1 MFRAGVGPGGENAV
15 PAKKPSTT
23 LRRGKAGTPREQN
36 AALERVARK
45 HEKRPTVEERAARG
59 VVKRAGR
66 VFANGSSSPAGEL
79 RRLTVYIPLGLFEE
93 LEERARAARRTLSE
107 TAGLAL
113 AEQFGVTLE
122 ATG

>member
-1 MFRAGVGPGGENAV
+1 MFRADGPGGENAV
-15 PAKKPSTT
+15 SSKKPTTT
-23 LRRGKAGTPREQN
+23 LRRGKAATPREQN

-45 HEKRPTVEERAARG
+45 HEKRAPVEERTARG

-107 TAGLAL
+107 TAALAL